1 MCIRDRV
8 GIDPAVN
15 QAGVANGFGLDYFTN
30 PSTKSYLFTVSVNF

>member
-1 MCIRDRV
+1 LV
-8 GIDPAVN
+8 GLDPATN